1 MTVYFLPYTN
11 ALRCKFQY
19 QLAVTEYLVTS
30 TCESVEYIKGLR
42 IVPHRDRHDREPLE
56 EPGEVGEAMIRQQ
69 PVILGI
75 FKTLLQILVRNIPS
89 NALDSFL

>member
-1 MTVYFLPYTN
+1 M
-11 ALRCKFQY
+11 
-19 QLAVTEYLVTS
+19 TS

-42 IVPHRDRHDREPLE
+42 TVPHHDHHDREPLE

-69 PVILGI
+69 PVILAI